1 MIQNTETVR
10 LDFLFWSFTW
20 PLWLLTM
27 ASAVL
32 GELVWFGLGV
42 MRVTI
47 AARNAVKTV
56 GTESFRSP
64 RWTTI
69 ARRTRPKVPEGGR
82 RMGCLLVL
90 LAAFAPRLIVVFAW
104 IARPA
109 YFGAVF
115 DTWIFPLLGLIF
127 LPFTTLIWL
136 LVGAPPQGV
145 EGFDWVWVVLAV
157 LLDLSH
163 YANTYEQRDTV
174 SAGMGRN
181 PTPPTATPPTNR

>member
-1 MIQNTETVR
+1 
-10 LDFLFWSFTW
+10 
-20 PLWLLTM
+20 
-27 ASAVL
+27 
-32 GELVWFGLGV
+32 
-42 MRVTI
+42 
-47 AARNAVKTV
+47 
-56 GTESFRSP
+56 
-64 RWTTI
+64 
-69 ARRTRPKVPEGGR
+69 
-82 RMGCLLVL
+82 MGCLLVL
-90 LAAFAPRLIVVFAW
+90 FAAFAPRLIVVFAW

-145 EGFDWVWVVLAV
+145 EGLDWLWVVLAV

-174 SAGMGRN
+174 SAGMGSCSCPLKRSSN
-181 PTPPTATPPTNR
+181 TTKLWIAPRKARAMISGSCRRIRPARASASKKPDIFASVRS

>member
-1 MIQNTETVR
+1 
-10 LDFLFWSFTW
+10 
-20 PLWLLTM
+20 
-27 ASAVL
+27 
-32 GELVWFGLGV
+32 
-42 MRVTI
+42 
-47 AARNAVKTV
+47 
-56 GTESFRSP
+56 
-64 RWTTI
+64 
-69 ARRTRPKVPEGGR
+69 
-82 RMGCLLVL
+82 MGCLLVL

-127 LPFTTLIWL
+127 LPFTTLIRL

-145 EGFDWVWVVLAV
+145 QGLDWLWVVLAV
-157 LLDLSH
+157 FLDLSH

-181 PTPPTATPPTNR
+181 PSPPTATPPTNR